1 MHFKKLL
8 SAGLSIVMA
17 LSMLPT
23 AAFAADTDPNGSNNT
38 AEYVLMNIPY
48 ADFYENELINNTIPV
63 DGFTSA
69 TLNKTRTA
77 SLATGSYHVNADG
90 TDISGITYP
99 VKVGADVD
107 LSKYKKVTDS
117 DSVTI
122 SVTNRGQTSVS
133 TYNGKDALFE
143 NEDYAYYVLD
153 EEPSY
158 YKEVTTEENGSL
170 SFGKVAGTASTPVSV
185 SGVTANL
192 KTETS
197 YGDYQLDLSGVTFST
212 DTVYAVVLTAVDT
225 NGTETSYGLR
235 HMENVWRGTA
245 LSWCTGFTDAV
256 HGCPTSYKPYES
268 MMGQTIKKITYYT
281 SDGIYEMSADNYVP
295 IKFENTFNVADSA
308 SGTGTTTVTLEGF
321 PTDFA
326 ASYSI
331 EKGSNTYD
339 AQVKDGVLSYS
350 NLSPGSYTL
359 RASDTSAMYADI
371 TTSFVLSTTE
381 VPAIYD
387 ADKTALIAASGHTS
401 TELTEYLSGISSV
414 SVNDNKYS
422 ASGRGSVQII
432 KADGTI
438 DLKAQSNN
446 ADIFG
451 SDGEYNVTVSSTG
464 YPDFN
469 FKVTISTTPVKPDVP
484 STEEPST
491 QAPSTEAPT
500 PAKPSTEA
508 PATTKPSTEAPAAT
522 EPSTEAPAT
531 QAPSTE
537 VPSTQ
542 APAAAKAKIKTYGAK
557 AFSVKKS
564 GATYK
569 SSNKNVISVSK
580 TGKATIKGVGK
591 TVITV
596 KTKTKTTKTT
606 YIVKPGKIAAKSI
619 KAVNSSSKKIKVT
632 WKKKSGLGV
641 TAKKAYY
648 QIQYSTSKKFTK
660 KTTRTLTVKGSAST
674 KTISKLKK
682 GKTYYVRMRGYDKT
696 NKEAGSW
703 STVKKVKIKK

>member
-8 SAGLSIVMA
+8 SAGLSIVIA

-23 AAFAADTDPNGSNNT
+23 AAFAADTDPSGAGNT

-48 ADFYENELINNTIPV
+48 ADFYENELINNTISV

-77 SLATGSYHVNADG
+77 SLVAGSYHVDADG

-107 LSKYKKVTDS
+107 LSKYTKVTDS

-122 SVTNRGQTSVS
+122 SVTNRGQTSVN
-133 TYNGKDALFE
+133 TYAGKDALFE
-143 NEDYAYYVLD
+143 NADYAYYVLD
-153 EEPSY
+153 KEPSY
-158 YKEVTTEENGSL
+158 YKEVTVEADGSL

-192 KTETS
+192 KTESS

-212 DTVYAVVLTAVDT
+212 DTVYAVVLTAVDK
-225 NGTETSYGLR
+225 NGSETSYGLR

-256 HGCPTSYKPYES
+256 HGCPTSYKHYES
-268 MMGQTIKKITYYT
+268 MMGKTIKKITYYT
-281 SDGIYEMSADNYVP
+281 SDGIYEMPADNYVP
-295 IKFENTFNVADSA
+295 VKFENTFKVADSA
-308 SGTGTTTVTLEGF
+308 SGTGTTTVTSEGF
-321 PTDFA
+321 PADYA

-331 EKGSNTYD
+331 EKGSSTYD
-339 AQVKDGVLSYS
+339 AQVKDGVLSYN

-359 RASDTSAMYADI
+359 RISDTSATYADI
-371 TTSFVLSTTE
+371 TASFVLSTTE
-381 VPAIYD
+381 TPAIYD
-387 ADKTALIAASGHTS
+387 GDKTALVAASGHTD

-414 SVNDNKYS
+414 SVNDTKYS
-422 ASGRGSVQII
+422 ASGRGAVQII

-451 SDGEYNVTVSSTG
+451 SDGEYNVTVSSIG
-464 YPDFN
+464 YPDFT
-469 FKVTISTTPVKPDVP
+469 FKVTVSTTPVKPDVP

-508 PATTKPSTEAPAAT
+508 PSTTQPSTEAPSTAQ
-522 EPSTEAPAT
+522 PSTEA
-531 QAPSTE
+531 
-537 VPSTQ
+537 PSTQ

-564 GATYK
+564 GATYS

-580 TGKATIKGVGK
+580 AGKATIKGVGK

-596 KTKTKTTKTT
+596 KTKTKTTRTT

-619 KAVNSSSKKIKVT
+619 KAVNKSSKKIKVT
-632 WKKKSGLGV
+632 WTKKAGLGV

-660 KTTRTLTVKGSAST
+660 KTTKTLTVKGSAST

-682 GKTYYVRMRGYDKT
+682 SKTYYVRMRGYDKT
-696 NKEAGSW
+696 NKQAGSW